1 MYFLK
6 HLFGPGDFMP
16 QGNHYLWGTRLFWL
30 HVVSESLIALSY
42 FTIAVTLLWVVRKR
56 RDVPFSWMLV
66 LSSALILSRGT
77 AHVMEVWNMWHVNY
91 WLAEGLKVI
100 TTLASVLTAIL
111 LVRLVPRALAFPG
124 ILQWSE
130 ANAALEKEIH
140 ERRDLELD
148 LRVSE
153 AAYRDQADL
162 LELTHDAIF
171 VRNLEDEVTYWNRAA
186 ERLYGWKSEE
196 ARRKTSHSLLHTLF
210 PKPVAEIEAEVLEK
224 GLWEGELIH
233 TRRDGSTITVS
244 SRWALRTDVHG
255 KPTAVL
261 ESNRDVTERK
271 FTEDALR
278 QSEEK
283 FRLLIQSVQ
292 DYAIF
297 MLDPNGIVTTWNEG
311 AERIKG
317 YRAEEIVGQHFS
329 RFYPPDDIARGRPA
343 LEIKIAAEQGRFDE
357 EGWRVRK
364 NGSRFWANV
373 TVTAM
378 RDVAGQLRGFGKV
391 TRDITDR
398 KRAEERFRG
407 LLEAAPD
414 AMVVVNQNGEIV
426 LLNVQAEKHF
436 GYRRDELLG
445 QRVKSI
451 IPAGFG
457 ECLIDAGAQTPAGAL
472 TQPID
477 TKIELIGWRK
487 DGSSFPIEIMLSP
500 LESPEGILVIAAI
513 RDVTRR
519 WRDEDQ
525 IRNLNSEL
533 SLRVS
538 DLAAVNRELEAFSYS
553 VSHDLRA
560 PLRHIDGFTRI
571 LKEDYA
577 QGLPTIAISYLD
589 RVLKAVNHMGQLV
602 DDLLNLGRIGRTD
615 LTRKKVKLNDLVQQA
630 LEELPPRTEECNIN
644 WLVATLPEVDC
655 DPGLIKLVFSNLL
668 ANAVKF
674 TRKRQTPSIE
684 VGTQLSN
691 GVATFF
697 VRDNGVGFNPKYADK
712 LFGVFQRL
720 HSQEEFEGTG
730 VGLATVQRIIARHGG
745 VIWAESQP
753 DKGATF
759 FFTLEALPDPAG
771 PNRRGEVLLAR
782 V

>member
-6 HLFGPGDFMP
+6 QTFEYGDFGPS
-16 QGNHYLWGTRLFWL
+16 GNHLWDTRLFWL
-30 HVVSESLIALSY
+30 HVVSDSLIALSY
-42 FTIAVTLLWVVRKR
+42 FTIAVTLLWIIRKR
-56 RDVPFSWMLV
+56 RDIPFSWMLV

-91 WLAEGLKVI
+91 WLAEVLKVI
-100 TTLASVLTAIL
+100 TTAASVLTAIL
-111 LVRLVPRALAFPG
+111 LARLLPKALAFPG
-124 ILQWSE
+124 IAKWAES
-130 ANAALEKEIH
+130 NAALEKEVH
-140 ERRDLELD
+140 ERRELELD
-148 LRVSE
+148 LRIRES
-153 AAYRDQADL
+153 AYREQADL

-171 VRNLEDEVTYWNRAA
+171 VRSLENKVTYWNRAA
-186 ERLYGWKSEE
+186 ERLYGWKKDET
-196 ARRKTSHSLLHTLF
+196 RGKTTHTLLHTQF
-210 PKPVAEIEAEVLEK
+210 PRSLAEIEAELSEN

-233 TRRDGSTITVS
+233 TRKDGSTLTVS
-244 SRWALRTDVHG
+244 SRWALRTDVQG

-261 ESNRDVTERK
+261 ESNRDVTQRK
-271 FTEDALR
+271 LAEDALR
-278 QSEEK
+278 QSEER

-292 DYAIF
+292 DYAIL

-329 RFYPPDDIARGRPA
+329 RFYPPADIALGKPA
-343 LEIKIAAEQGRFDE
+343 QELKIATELGRFDE

-364 NGSRFWANV
+364 DGSRFWANV

-378 RDVAGQLRGFGKV
+378 RDEAGQLRGFGKV

-414 AMVVVNQNGEIV
+414 AMVVVNQRGEIV

-436 GYRRDELLG
+436 GYRRDELVG
-445 QRVKSI
+445 QNVKSI

-457 ECLIDAGAQTPAGAL
+457 ERFAADGSRTAADALAQ
-472 TQPID
+472 QID

-500 LESPEGILVIAAI
+500 LESAGGILVIAAI

-519 WRDEDQ
+519 WRNEDQ
-525 IRNLNSEL
+525 IRKLNSEL
-533 SLRVS
+533 SLRVT
-538 DLAAVNRELEAFSYS
+538 DLAAVNHELEAFSYS

-577 QGLPTIAISYLD
+577 RGLPEIAISYLD

-602 DDLLNLGRIGRTD
+602 DDLLNLGRIGRKD
-615 LTRKKVKLNDLVQQA
+615 IARQKVKLSDLVQQA
-630 LEELPPRTEECNIN
+630 REELPPGTEERNIN
-644 WLVATLPEVDC
+644 WMVATLPEVDC

-674 TRKRQTPSIE
+674 TRKQQTPSIE
-684 VGTQLSN
+684 VGMQTSD
-691 GVATFF
+691 GVAAFF

-753 DKGATF
+753 DRGATF
-759 FFTLEALPDPAG
+759 FFTLEALPDPIA
-771 PNRRGEVLLAR
+771 PNGRGEVLLGR